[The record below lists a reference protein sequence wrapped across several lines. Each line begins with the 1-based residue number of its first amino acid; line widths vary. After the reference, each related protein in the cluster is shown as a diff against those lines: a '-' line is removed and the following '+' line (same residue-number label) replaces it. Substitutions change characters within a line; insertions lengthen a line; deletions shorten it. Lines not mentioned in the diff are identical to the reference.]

1 MAQVTIYLEPDVLEA
16 AKASAARA
24 HMSLSKWFAHL
35 ARAEQQK
42 NQSDWDSLF
51 ASVDAL
57 RQLDGDDGLDFLLD
71 QRTRYADLGQDAPR
85 EPFDVE

>member
-35 ARAEQQK
+35 AQAEQQK
-42 NQSDWDSLF
+42 AAPTSLS
-51 ASVDAL
+51 AV
-57 RQLDGDDGLDFLLD
+57 LDELERTYGPPDDGLDFLLD
-71 QRTRYADLGQDAPR
+71 ERTRYADLGQDAPR
-85 EPFDVE
+85 ERFE

>member
-35 ARAEQQK
+35 AQAEQQK
-42 NQSDWDSLF
+42 AQADWDSVF
-51 ASVDAL
+51 ATVDAL
-57 RQLDGDDGLDFLLD
+57 RQPGEDDGLDFLLD

-85 EPFDVE
+85 ERFE